1 MISGPL
7 GGVLLTLLP
16 VAVFVVL
23 FRSALRDPV
32 LREAAVAG
40 GVAGALSI
48 YPIKYIIYPMLQIAL
63 GADLRSLIA
72 DSEDFW
78 MRFCVAVILV
88 GCLEESA
95 KIGAALAGAGWM
107 GALRRS
113 TAVFIAAL
121 AAGLGFAIMESLDYI
136 SLFGT
141 DVLFARISLSTT
153 GHVLFSG
160 VAGWTAAVALC
171 RQQEDGE
178 RAVTWRGYG
187 LFLAGLLV
195 SAVLHGG
202 FNMIAMRSE
211 ASTTVPMLAAML
223 MIGISFLREGWMRI
237 LVLDRAE
244 SGCDA
249 SCHACGALPLD
260 SRGRFCARCGA
271 RRLIR

>member
-1 MISGPL
+1 MITGSL

-16 VAVFVVL
+16 IAVFAWL
-23 FRSALRDPV
+23 FRSALGDPA

-48 YPIKYIIYPMLQIAL
+48 YPIKYVLYPMIQVAL
-63 GADLRSLIA
+63 GIDLRSVIA
-72 DSEDFW
+72 ESEDFW

-95 KIGAALAGAGWM
+95 KLGAALAGAGWM
-107 GALRRS
+107 GAMRRS
-113 TAVFIAAL
+113 TAVFLAAL
-121 AAGLGFAIMESLDYI
+121 AAGLGFAATESLDYI

-141 DVLFARISLSTT
+141 EVLFARVPLSTT

-160 VAGWTAAVALC
+160 IAGWAAAVALC
-171 RQQEDGE
+171 RQQKEGE

-202 FNMIAMRSE
+202 FNMIAMRSA
-211 ASTTVPMLAAML
+211 ASTTVPMLAVML
-223 MIGISFLREGWMRI
+223 VFGISLLREGWMHV

-249 SCHACGALPLD
+249 PCHACGALPLD

-271 RRLIR
+271 RRSIR

>member
-1 MISGPL
+1 MITGSLSGM
-7 GGVLLTLLP
+7 LLTLLP
-16 VAVFVVL
+16 VAVFAWV
-23 FRSALRDPV
+23 FRSALGDPA

-48 YPIKYIIYPMLQIAL
+48 YPIKYMIYPTLQIAL
-63 GADLRSLIA
+63 GMDLRSLIA
-72 DSEDFW
+72 DSESFW

-95 KIGAALAGAGWM
+95 KLGAALAGAGWM

-113 TAVFIAAL
+113 TAVFLAAL
-121 AAGLGFAIMESLDYI
+121 AAGLGFAAMESMDYI
-136 SLFGT
+136 SMYGT
-141 DVLFARISLSTT
+141 DILFARVSLSTT

-160 VAGWTAAVALC
+160 IAGWAAAMALC
-171 RQQEDGE
+171 RQQKEGE

-187 LFLAGLLV
+187 VFLAGLLI

-202 FNMIAMRSE
+202 FNMIAMRTTV
-211 ASTTVPMLAAML
+211 STTVPMLAAML
-223 MIGISFLREGWMRI
+223 VFGISLLREGWMRV

-244 SGCDA
+244 SGCD
-249 SCHACGALPLD
+249 SPCHACGALPLD

-271 RRLIR
+271 RRTIR